1 MFPAN
6 QGIQQRPSG
15 AVGPA
20 SQENHHPQPYNTGV
34 GPPQLSPLPVDNRAL
49 PHDDPFLIHGQPNSG
64 LNALHQFNNNSNG
77 TPYYGHNPRLPF
89 SYSDSS
95 LRAQSAAPRVGGT
108 PHGGSTNKVTVM
120 VLTNL
125 QDLMLRLRGCL
136 QMSNASNQQL
146 ENSNQQLVE
155 SNQQL
160 TMHVEAIELL
170 QTESKN
176 TGKKKA
182 GSKNVSNEH
191 SISLSLLYTHCSA
204 IFATLNEQ

>member
-6 QGIQQRPSG
+6 QGIQRRPSG

-64 LNALHQFNNNSNG
+64 
-77 TPYYGHNPRLPF
+77 YGHNPRLPF

-95 LRAQSAAPRVGGT
+95 SCAQSAAPQVGGT

-125 QDLMLRLRGCL
+125 QDLMLQLRGCL
-136 QMSNASNQQL
+136 QMSNA
-146 ENSNQQLVE
+146 
-155 SNQQL
+155 
-160 TMHVEAIELL
+160 MRVEAIELL

-204 IFATLNEQ
+204 IFATLNER